1 MHGIHLGAS
10 GYKQTARNF
19 HISAD
24 DFNWNLKYIPV
35 VNEMLRVSSRDYAD
49 ARSIL
54 NWDRASGSLVSA
66 SEGADRMNEYNTHYN
81 WARRIVLRAERYG
94 TKP

>member
-1 MHGIHLGAS
+1 MRGVHLGAS

-35 VNEMLRVSSRDYAD
+35 VNEIGASLVYAD
-49 ARSIL
+49 YSFRSFFFPCL
-54 NWDRASGSLVSA
+54 SPAKY
-66 SEGADRMNEYNTHYN
+66 MF
-81 WARRIVLRAERYG
+81 
-94 TKP
+94 